1 MSFFI
6 IANNQVFGVKETL
19 GAACAVVFREIAARN
34 GSSEIVFEILE
45 EDDHDQVWFH
55 FNASYECV
63 HTASNRV
70 VWSP

>member
-1 MSFFI
+1 MFFI

-19 GAACAVVFREIAARN
+19 GAACAVVFREIAERD
-34 GSSEIVFEILE
+34 GSPHIVFEILE
-45 EDDHDQVWFH
+45 QDDSDQVWFH
-55 FNASYECV
+55 FNAHHECV